1 MNPVRVVLVDDHRI
15 VRRELR
21 SILDYD
27 PRFQVVG
34 EATNGTEALRV
45 VAEQQPSIVL
55 LDLKLP
61 DMSGTEVCQRIVQ
74 ANPGAVVLILT
85 AFIDQALLDAC
96 LRAGARGYLLKDAE
110 TLHLPEQLLAV
121 VGGRAEPESR
131 AANFLADDT
140 RGPRRLA
147 ETLSQREGEILRLIA
162 QGLTNKE
169 IGRKLDLRED
179 TVRGCIQEML
189 AKMGVHHR
197 VEAVLLAKEQGLI

>member
-189 AKMGVHHR
+189 TKMGVHHR